1 MKRYIRDIF
10 TKEYRWVED
19 EPARRVATKPAKGGG
34 PTVVPDLTPFIS
46 PIDGKEITS
55 RSGLREHEKRHG
67 VFQIGTDLKPAGYN
81 AASKRQN
88 QFNDRAFD
96 AAFGK
101 AVQKLGL

>member
-1 MKRYIRDIF
+1 MRQ
-10 TKEYRWVED
+10 RWVATPTGLVPAD
-19 EPARRVATKPAKGGG
+19 EYYAKKHAERTGSF
-34 PTVVPDLTPFIS
+34 TVMPDLKPFIS

-55 RSGLREHEKRHG
+55 RSGLREHEKRHN
-67 VFQIGTDLKPAGYN
+67 VFQIGSDLKPADYN
-81 AASKRQN
+81 AAPKRQN